1 MRKSG
6 TSEIVGQG
14 LINFF
19 SLLNDSEQKVP
30 SAIRVCNWRIQVWRA
45 EGYPENGV
53 SKKVTF
59 KLRPEGCQ
67 GVDEG
72 GRSSG
77 IAQGGGNN
85 RVKGY
90 CTVDGTILVQI
101 SPPFK
106 KVRHPEAK
114 GTARKELVTAQVK
127 GN

>member
-1 MRKSG
+1 M
-6 TSEIVGQG
+6 
-14 LINFF
+14 
-19 SLLNDSEQKVP
+19 
-30 SAIRVCNWRIQVWRA
+30 
-45 EGYPENGV
+45 
-53 SKKVTF
+53 TF

-90 CTVDGTILVQI
+90 CTMDGMILVQI